1 MLQSTSQA
9 SGNLLLQPQKRNL
22 LGHKWVRKL
31 RHTTLKLLLLFHF
44 SKQLLQTCFS
54 LLCRLAPRP
63 WQIKFLVI
71 KVYVLVFYS
80 ICSLRHFHIKIFAR
94 VKQKLIAFLV
104 NTQHNLDDFASN
116 AIADLFVYERLK
128 IPEGS
133 LDPIR
138 TSKMELL

>member
-1 MLQSTSQA
+1 M
-9 SGNLLLQPQKRNL
+9 QPQERNL
-22 LGHKWVRKL
+22 LGQKWVRKL
-31 RHTTLKLLLLFHF
+31 QQTTLKLLLFFYF

-54 LLCRLAPRP
+54 VLFRLAPRP

-80 ICSLRHFHIKIFAR
+80 ICSWTHFHIKIFTR

-104 NTQHNLDDFASN
+104 NTKHKLDDFASN